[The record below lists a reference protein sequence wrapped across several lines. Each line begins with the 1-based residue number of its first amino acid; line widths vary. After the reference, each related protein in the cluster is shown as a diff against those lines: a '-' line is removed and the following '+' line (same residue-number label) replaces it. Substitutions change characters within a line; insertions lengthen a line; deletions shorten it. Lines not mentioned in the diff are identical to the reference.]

1 MNIPNIKKRIGLLI
15 IAVLS
20 YIFMPVLLGFSVFS
34 VFHYIS
40 SLTFGYGIHAIQIFI
55 FLILVYGA
63 FAWIKPSLV
72 PSWLTKKI
80 IVGIMCGIV
89 IVMIFSDGTFTLE
102 PAGMCTIIK
111 YSQGEITTGTDRQS
125 TEQNCI
131 DSCLEVKYA
140 RYNAVSCE
148 FEGIDRS
155 WSKTP
160 ESLQGFKPAE

>member
-1 MNIPNIKKRIGLLI
+1 
-15 IAVLS
+15 
-20 YIFMPVLLGFSVFS
+20 
-34 VFHYIS
+34 
-40 SLTFGYGIHAIQIFI
+40 
-55 FLILVYGA
+55 
-63 FAWIKPSLV
+63 
-72 PSWLTKKI
+72 
-80 IVGIMCGIV
+80 
-89 IVMIFSDGTFTLE
+89 MIFSDGTFTLE

-111 YSQGEITTGTDRQS
+111 YSQGGITTGTDRQS

>member
-1 MNIPNIKKRIGLLI
+1 MNIPNIKKRVGLLI

-20 YIFMPVLLGFSVFS
+20 YIFVPALLGFSIFS
-34 VFHYIS
+34 VSHYIS
-40 SLTFGYGIHAIQIFI
+40 SLTFGYGMLVIQILV

-80 IVGIMCGIV
+80 TVGIMCGIV
-89 IVMIFSDGTFTLE
+89 IVMTLPVGTFTLE
-102 PAGMCTIIK
+102 PAGMCAIVAHSQDGII
-111 YSQGEITTGTDRQS
+111 INTGRQS

-131 DSCLEVKYA
+131 DYCLEAEYA

-148 FEGIDRS
+148 FKGIDRS
-155 WSKTP
+155 WSETP
-160 ESLQGFKPAE
+160 ESLRGFKPAE